1 MREKVRPLKSLTNFL
16 NYFLKGKE
24 TSLFL
29 YPNIYNSIIKYIIM
43 KDVYK
48 VKVSDT
54 ISALDYRVKIVQEM
68 VTGQRPADTAVA
80 EKYLQE
86 IKKGLESLQEIVDI
100 S

>member
-1 MREKVRPLKSLTNFL
+1 
-16 NYFLKGKE
+16 
-24 TSLFL
+24 
-29 YPNIYNSIIKYIIM
+29 M

-68 VTGQRPADTAVA
+68 VTGQRQADTAVA

-86 IKKGLESLQEIVDI
+86 IVDI